1 MVKLEVM
8 KQTKEIKY
16 NKAFDF
22 PKTQWDFMKSLNED
36 EILRL
41 IKLEQIRIEDQ
52 NKPKDKRIWTKE
64 MSKERKF
71 CEFIFKGKKPGD
83 AGTWMQFYYFMR
95 ALGSFLKNHKEFAT
109 EKIVEE
115 MDKTKTLSYFALPLK
130 MEVTNAGVPA
140 PVVQTKD
147 VNAKRAQDIQKM
159 ELLYYDNLSLLI
171 SISNDLLK
179 RMKKLVRDKEKLK
192 KLGVKELA
200 QTVQKLVN
208 AMSMFKTKEHNK
220 MLININLANAKR
232 EDYWRA
238 FNKMQETFEEE
249 QISQ

>member
-1 MVKLEVM
+1 MEKTEAL
-8 KQTKEIKY
+8 KDT
-16 NKAFDF
+16 KAFDF
-22 PKTQWDFMKSLNED
+22 PKTQWDFIKSLTEE

-52 NKPKDKRIWTKE
+52 EKPKEKRRWVKE
-64 MSKERKF
+64 MAKEKKF

-95 ALGSFLKNHKEFAT
+95 ALGNFLRNHKEFAT
-109 EKIVEE
+109 EKIIEE
-115 MDKTKTLSYFALPLK
+115 MDKTRTLSYFALPLK
-130 MEVTNAGVPA
+130 MEMTNAGVPA

-147 VNAKRAQDIQKM
+147 VNAKRAMELQKM

-179 RMKKLVRDKEKLK
+179 RMKKLVRNKKELEKMK
-192 KLGVKELA
+192 VKELA
-200 QTVQKLVN
+200 QVVQKLVN
-208 AMSMFKTKEHNK
+208 AMAMFKKKEHNK
-220 MLININLANAKR
+220 MLININLANARR

-238 FNKMQETFEEE
+238 FNKMQEMFEEE
-249 QISQ
+249 E